1 MKTRR
6 INNMYNNVYFK
17 NKRLALG
24 LTTREVAEMAGVSQ
38 TTVSNFESAENSIK
52 VSEPFKKAI
61 QAVLNAEMHNLPK
74 NRFLEAKLI
83 ENVLNATENSTRP
96 EEKLDLLISAINNAS
111 KMAIELRESIKD
123 AKREA
128 FVRREAIR

>member
-1 MKTRR
+1 
-6 INNMYNNVYFK
+6 MYNNVYFK

-24 LTTREVAEMAGVSQ
+24 LTTREVADMAGVSQ
-38 TTVSNFESAENSIK
+38 TTVSNFESAENNIK

-128 FVRREAIR
+128 FVRREVI

>member
-1 MKTRR
+1 
-6 INNMYNNVYFK
+6 MYNNVYFK

-38 TTVSNFESAENSIK
+38 TTVSNFESAENNTK

-74 NRFLEAKLI
+74 NRFLETKLI

-96 EEKLDLLISAINNAS
+96 EERLDLLISAINNAS
-111 KMAIELRESIKD
+111 KMAMELRESIKD

-128 FVRREAIR
+128 FIRRAETDV